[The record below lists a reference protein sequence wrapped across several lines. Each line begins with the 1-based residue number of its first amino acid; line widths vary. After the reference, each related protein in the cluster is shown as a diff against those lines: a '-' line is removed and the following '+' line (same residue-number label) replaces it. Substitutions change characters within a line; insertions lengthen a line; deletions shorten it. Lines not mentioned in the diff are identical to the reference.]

1 MQIQELKEQQVQN
14 LRAVVDAHERNRRR
28 YLEQEFQRINN
39 KLTRIGDTIQEGLA
53 RQQHLQA
60 QQERLV
66 EEEEEQA
73 PEAGG
78 PIGAT
83 TLAPTLKTLQEMWRE
98 WQFGIGGRKPA
109 KDFTPP
115 QERGNPTGC
124 IKQTYYRRKCVWLI
138 LRHLIDNGHNISGA
152 INIMKETYGQ
162 NVSVTDMQKA
172 IVRDRRVYKDNGGL
186 HPNFRQNVPNFQQ
199 NNAHNHAMC
208 FIPTRSR
215 RKCVWL
221 ILRPLIDNGHNISGA
236 INIMKETYGQN
247 LRSVIRSQKRRR
259 SVGNPSELSQWPL
272 SWSDVDL
279 EDIAAAV
286 DAEYPASLQQ
296 RLIMETFADGGFQM
310 DRSVVEFRSVVDFIW
325 QSSSN
330 CRVEHVVV

>member
-1 MQIQELKEQQVQN
+1 MHIQELKEQVQN

-39 KLTRIGDTIQEGLA
+39 NLTRIGDIIQEGLA
-53 RQQHLQA
+53 RQQQHLQA
-60 QQERLV
+60 QQERLAA

-78 PIGAT
+78 PIGAP
-83 TLAPTLKTLQEMWRE
+83 TLAPNLKTLQEMWRE

-138 LRHLIDNGHNISGA
+138 LRHLNDNDHNISGA

-172 IVRDRRVYKDNGGL
+172 IVRDRRVYDTRTMEDYIRILDKTFPTSNK
-186 HPNFRQNVPNFQQ
+186 

-208 FIPTRSR
+208 FYS
-215 RKCVWL
+215 
-221 ILRPLIDNGHNISGA
+221 
-236 INIMKETYGQN
+236 
-247 LRSVIRSQKRRR
+247 
-259 SVGNPSELSQWPL
+259 NPIQMLH
-272 SWSDVDL
+272 
-279 EDIAAAV
+279 I
-286 DAEYPASLQQ
+286 
-296 RLIMETFADGGFQM
+296 GG
-310 DRSVVEFRSVVDFIW
+310 S
-325 QSSSN
+325 
-330 CRVEHVVV
+330 CAL